1 MPLASTRTTHVRQF
15 RACQLQWFFTAV
27 QKVPVKIKAN
37 LELGTLVHREL
48 EVWFLRGLMPQRPMA
63 RAVVPVLQALLQQ
76 LGIAPGVGRAEWN
89 FRVVVHGTQYGGQ
102 ADLILMSPAGEVWV
116 VDYKTSSNIDAWGLT
131 DQQLEHDTQ
140 LGVYAGRVLD
150 EFFPDATGCHV
161 AHVQI
166 ETFDANGFA
175 HDHPNFTPRVELVH
189 AWMTR
194 QTMRSIWDDVCST
207 VLRMQELADAPP
219 ASVPGNTEHCSM
231 YGGCVYRTRCHA
243 FAQKAAAPRKEPP
256 PPTLEDKPM
265 TYAPQFQPP
274 VPAPQQPA
282 PSALFWL
289 LIDTAP
295 ELGAAGLP
303 QPVWHIDQA
312 LAGLQARVAQ
322 EAGLPWYTMLEFG
335 QGPARVVALLS
346 QMPLSGTVLVDSM
359 TPCGQAV
366 IECLRP
372 RAAIVLRRSR

>member
-1 MPLASTRTTHVRQF
+1 MPLVSTRTTHVRQF
-15 RACQLQWFFTAV
+15 RACQLQWFFTAI
-27 QKVPVKIKAN
+27 QKVPVKTKTN

-48 EVWFLRGLMPQRPMA
+48 ETWFLHGLMPQRPMA
-63 RAVVPVLQALLQQ
+63 RAVVPVLQALLRE
-76 LGIAPGVGRAEWN
+76 LGISPGVGRAEWN
-89 FRVVVHGTQYGGQ
+89 FRVLVHGVQYGGQ
-102 ADLILMSPAGEVWV
+102 ADLILMTPAGEVWV
-116 VDYKTSSNIDAWGLT
+116 IDYKTSSNIDAWGLT

-150 EFFPDATGCHV
+150 EFFPDAAGAHV
-161 AHVQI
+161 AHIQI

-175 HDHPNFTPRVELVH
+175 HDHPQFTPRVELVR
-189 AWMTR
+189 AWMSR
-194 QTMRSIWDDVCST
+194 QTMRDIWDVVSDT
-207 VLRMQELADAPP
+207 VDQMKERADSP
-219 ASVPGNTEHCSM
+219 ASEIPGNLEHCSM
-231 YGGCVYRTRCHA
+231 YGGCVYRTRCHV
-243 FAQKAAAPRKEPP
+243 FAQEKAARKASAPIAQ
-256 PPTLEDKPM
+256 EDKPM
-265 TYAPQFQPP
+265 TYPP
-274 VPAPQQPA
+274 PPAPQLQPPA
-282 PSALFWL
+282 PPAQPSPFWL

-312 LAGLQARVAQ
+312 LSGLQARVAQ

-346 QMPLSGTVLVDSM
+346 QMQLSGTVLVDSM

-372 RAAIVLRRSR
+372 RAAVVLRRSR